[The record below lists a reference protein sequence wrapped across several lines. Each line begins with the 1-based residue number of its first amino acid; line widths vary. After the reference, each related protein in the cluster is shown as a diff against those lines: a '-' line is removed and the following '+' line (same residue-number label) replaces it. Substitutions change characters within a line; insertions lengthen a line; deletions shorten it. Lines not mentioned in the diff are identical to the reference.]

1 MSHAR
6 RLGILG
12 GTFDPIHVGHLDAAD
27 AARAAL
33 SLDEILL
40 VPALDPPHRPID
52 PRATMYQRF
61 ALVSLAA
68 ADRPVYR
75 VSDMELLRQGPSYTA
90 DTLRSL
96 HAQGWRA
103 SQLFFILGTDAFA
116 EIATWHDYPSIL
128 DLAHFV
134 VIARP
139 GTTIDMAVAR
149 TPELRARM
157 CIGEAQGDM
166 GEAQGDI
173 VPRNTAIDEQS
184 TRIFLVEADTRDV
197 SSTQVRERLAA
208 AQPIDDLV
216 PAAVARHI
224 LKHHL
229 YGAVDDLHGEDE
241 RSRN

>member
-68 ADRPVYR
+68 ADRPEYR

-103 SQLFFILGTDAFA
+103 LQLFFILGTDAFA
-116 EIATWHDYPSIL
+116 EIATWHDFPSIL

-157 CIGEAQGDM
+157 CM
-166 GEAQGDI
+166 GEVQEDG
-173 VPRNTAIDEQS
+173 VPRNTAIDGRS
-184 TRIFLVEADTRDV
+184 TRIFLVEADTRGV